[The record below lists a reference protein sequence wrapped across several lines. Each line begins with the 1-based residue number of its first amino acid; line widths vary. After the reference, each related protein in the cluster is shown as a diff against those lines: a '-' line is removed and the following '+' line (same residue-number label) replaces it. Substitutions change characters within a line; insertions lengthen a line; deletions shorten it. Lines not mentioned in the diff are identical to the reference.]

1 MRKYYNANLFH
12 FIAQFSSSRRRKKI
26 GFSSFCILK
35 VSFKLLISART
46 RIFNNI
52 ISDLFIIFEEWK
64 HQIFSFHRFFILFF
78 AYLLMKDTLGTKRT
92 KIAGK
97 MMNVQTKYLI
107 NYECTAINYNYLWNI
122 LCLGL
127 LHENQLSLHYSLG
140 QFLAGFMESYDFAA
154 YVNSCKPTNCFTRIN
169 DLSELIIDL
178 HYPRN

>member
-1 MRKYYNANLFH
+1 
-12 FIAQFSSSRRRKKI
+12 
-26 GFSSFCILK
+26 
-35 VSFKLLISART
+35 
-46 RIFNNI
+46 
-52 ISDLFIIFEEWK
+52 
-64 HQIFSFHRFFILFF
+64 
-78 AYLLMKDTLGTKRT
+78 MKDTLGTKRT

-97 MMNVQTKYLI
+97 MMNGQTKYLI
-107 NYECTAINYNYLWNI
+107 NYECTAINYNYWWNI

-169 DLSELIIDL
+169 DLSELIIVL